1 MLNPHSS
8 LSNKSQ
14 PALAPTGITRASGGL
29 DAVKAGA
36 QFPGSLNYTSV
47 VDYHLGSLLGS
58 GNYASVKK
66 ATHKAAGF
74 VVAIKIYDEFKLSA
88 NA

>member
-8 LSNKSQ
+8 LANKSQ
-14 PALAPTGITRASGGL
+14 AALASTGIARASGG
-29 DAVKAGA
+29 DPVKAGA
-36 QFPGSLNYTSV
+36 EFPGSLNYTSV
-47 VDYHLGSLLGS
+47 VDYHLSTLLGS

-66 ATHKAAGF
+66 ATHKASGF
-74 VVAIKIYDEFKLSA
+74 VVAIKIYDKFKLSA

>member
-8 LSNKSQ
+8 LANKSQ
-14 PALAPTGITRASGGL
+14 AALAPTGMTRGSGGP
-29 DAVKAGA
+29 DAAKASS

-47 VDYHLGSLLGS
+47 VDYQLGAMLGS

-66 ATHKAAGF
+66 ATHKATGF
-74 VVAIKIYDEFKLSA
+74 AVAIKIYDKFKLSA